1 MDIYQYD
8 NSLREK
14 GLKKIAGIDEAG
26 RGPLAG
32 PVVAAAVVLP
42 EGVRI
47 DGLRDS
53 KKVPENER
61 EHLFAKIALLSE
73 DIGIG
78 IISNEDI
85 DRLNILKSTKLAMKY
100 AVENL
105 SQLPDILIID
115 AVTLTS
121 IPVRQISFIKAEE
134 ISSSVAAA
142 SIVAK
147 VLRDNIMISYHKQ
160 YPNYNFI
167 KNKGYATKEHL
178 ELLKIYGPC
187 PIHRKSFQRV
197 MTLELPF

>member
-1 MDIYQYD
+1 MDIYQHD
-8 NSLREK
+8 DCLRKK
-14 GLKKIAGIDEAG
+14 GARRIAGVDEAG

-32 PVVAAAVVLP
+32 PVVAAAVILP

-61 EHLFAKIALLSE
+61 DHLFTRIALLSE

-78 IISNEDI
+78 IVSHEDI
-85 DRLNILKSTKLAMKY
+85 DRINILRSTRLAMQY
-100 AVENL
+100 AVEKL
-105 SQLPDILIID
+105 SQPPDLLIID
-115 AVTLTS
+115 ALSLPS
-121 IPVRQISFIKAEE
+121 IPVKQISYIKAEE

-142 SIVAK
+142 SIIAK
-147 VLRDNIMISYHKQ
+147 VIRDKIMMSYHLQ
-160 YPNYNFI
+160 YPDYNFK
-167 KNKGYATKEHL
+167 KNKGYSTKEHL
-178 ELLKIYGPC
+178 ELLRIYGPS